1 MTDFPTLFSAPMVHA
16 LVREADV
23 PGTGKTQT
31 RRILSPHNTLRDGHR
46 WSKQWAPYDGLQW
59 DRAWIDDG
67 PSPAGNPG
75 PYLKAPWPAE
85 DTIHR
90 VYPLVQPGDRLWV
103 REAWR
108 TLTSFNGMTG
118 TEIAKACT
126 DAGYKRPWA
135 PLVYEADGQRT
146 GSGMEWGGEEAGR
159 YRHGRFMPRWASRL
173 TLTITDVRV
182 QRLQDISETDAMAEG
197 ATSRPGCYGF
207 YGDEDGWSM
216 DWSKVG
222 RPSKW
227 ANDRC
232 NIAECD
238 IAVGSAKSA
247 FAGFINQLHD
257 PKWNHRGDGIFGQN
271 PWVLAYTFAVE
282 RRNIDNAQTGAEHE

>member
-1 MTDFPTLFSAPMVHA
+1 MTDYPTLFSAPMVNA
-16 LVREADV
+16 LIREADA

-46 WSKQWAPYDGLQW
+46 WSKQWAPFDSLEW

-75 PYLKAPWPAE
+75 PYLKAPWPVE
-85 DTIHR
+85 DTVHR

-126 DAGYKRPWA
+126 NAGYKRPWA
-135 PLVYEADGQRT
+135 PLSYEADGQRT
-146 GSGMEWGGEEAGR
+146 GSGIEWGGDEPGR

-173 TLTITDVRV
+173 TLTVAGVRL
-182 QRLQDISETDAMAEG
+182 QRLQEISAGDAIAEGIVVGKPMAEVP
-197 ATSRPGCYGF
+197 TSS
-207 YGDEDGWSM
+207 GDIYHDGVTDPIDGWTRNPAEAYASL
-216 DWSKVG
+216 WS
-222 RPSKW
+222 
-227 ANDRC
+227 
-232 NIAECD
+232 I
-238 IAVGSAKSA
+238 
-247 FAGFINQLHD
+247 INGEGAWD
-257 PKWNHRGDGIFGQN
+257 AN
-271 PWVLAYTFAVE
+271 PWVLAYTFSVE
-282 RRNIDNAQTGAEHE
+282 RRNIDAPSTGADHD